1 MTGVPV
7 TIDSGWLETE
17 AAEKVRNAAGEVILD
32 LSSVPR
38 LDAKAVAALEH
49 LAELAEGRRIP
60 VVLRAVNGDVY
71 KVLKLLKLAGRFSF
85 LN

>member
-7 TIDSGWLETE
+7 TIDAGWLETE
-17 AAEKVRNAAGEVILD
+17 AAEKIRIATGEVILD
-32 LSSVPR
+32 LCSVPR
-38 LDAKAVAALEH
+38 LDARAVAALEQ
-49 LAELAEGRRIP
+49 LAELAGSRRVS
-60 VVLRAVNGDVY
+60 VVLRGVNGDVY